1 MTCEVV
7 LSINNATYQQTTT
20 DFNVDNPWTITSVV
34 IGSGVAL
41 LALLTGPLLVSEY
54 ILELA
59 VSESRAG
66 MIMSVE
72 MAGFTLGSAIL
83 FGVLAKDW
91 QKITTISLIFMMIG
105 NGLFLLATSQVAFT
119 IFRFIAGV
127 GEGLLMAMTIQVI
140 ALMRNP
146 DRIYGIWTAG
156 QLGFGILGLLFF
168 PAVIAIGGLKYVF
181 LIWAL
186 LALLLFFSVK
196 YYPVGRGSNNVE
208 TNSNISVHKL
218 ILGVFGLI
226 GLFIYYSGQTGV
238 WVYMDR
244 IGISWNLDQE
254 LVLNTLFVGL
264 IAGLAGSGV
273 AALLGGKFGRALP
286 LSVSMIFS
294 ALSILLLIMLSGEK
308 LFVFAVCLF
317 NFGWYLFL
325 PYVSAVIAATDD
337 NGKLLTGLAVTFPAS
352 LAIGPAVAAM
362 LISNVDS
369 FTPALIFGLISV
381 PLGLVFILP
390 ASFLK
395 ST

>member
-1 MTCEVV
+1 M
-7 LSINNATYQQTTT
+7 NNATDQQHTA
-20 DFNVDNPWTITSVV
+20 DFDVDNPWTIASVV
-34 IGSGVAL
+34 IGSGIAL

-54 ILELA
+54 IVELG

-66 MIMSVE
+66 MIMSME

-83 FGVLAKDW
+83 FGVLGKDW
-91 QKITTISLIFMMIG
+91 QKITTVSLIFMVIG
-105 NGLFLLATSQVAFT
+105 NGLFLLVTNQGAFI
-119 IFRFIAGV
+119 IFRFIAGI

-146 DRIYGIWTAG
+146 DRIYGLWTAG
-156 QLGFGILGLLFF
+156 QLVFGILGLLLF
-168 PAVIAIGGLKYVF
+168 PTVIALGGLKAVF
-181 LIWAL
+181 MIWAL
-186 LALLLFFSVK
+186 LALILFITVK
-196 YYPVGRGSNNVE
+196 YYPLARTANNVE
-208 TNSNISVHKL
+208 INSITSGRKF
-218 ILGVFGLI
+218 ILGILGLI

-244 IGISWNLDQE
+244 LGLSWNLDQE
-254 LVLNTLFVGL
+254 TVLNTLFVGL
-264 IAGLAGSGV
+264 IAGIAGSGV
-273 AALLGGKFGRALP
+273 AALLGNKLGRALP
-286 LSVSMIFS
+286 LTISMTFS
-294 ALSILLLIMLSGEK
+294 ALSIVLLIMFSGANM
-308 LFVFAVCLF
+308 FVFAVCLF

-369 FTPALIFGLISV
+369 FIPVLIFGLVSV
-381 PLGLVFILP
+381 PLGLVCILP

-395 ST
+395 SA